1 MFDEKKVDRIVEMF
15 VFDIFI
21 AILKIK
27 DTAKDFENVQD
38 LLYSYRD
45 WDSVIREFEIIGE
58 ASRYLIKSNL
68 LDKEYR
74 VVVDLR
80 NYIIHK
86 YFGISPERIWDIVY
100 GGDLDELQNIILRV
114 IDNIDRDLKIEL
126 IDSFIE
132 DSKYL
137 DFVVK
142 ELQALKGL
150 K

>member
-1 MFDEKKVDRIVEMF
+1 MF

-58 ASRYLIKSNL
+58 ASKYLIKSNL

-86 YFGISPERIWDIVY
+86 YFGISPERIWDIIY

-142 ELQALKGL
+142 ELQALTKN
-150 K
+150 

>member
-1 MFDEKKVDRIVEMF
+1 MFDEKSTDRVVEMF
-15 VFDIFI
+15 VFDVFI

-27 DTAKDFENVQD
+27 DTVKDFKSVQD

-58 ASRYLIKSNL
+58 ASNYLIKSNL

-100 GGDLDELQNIILRV
+100 GGDLDELQNIILGI
-114 IDNIDRDLKIEL
+114 IDEMDRDLKIEL

-132 DSKYL
+132 DNRYL

-142 ELQALKGL
+142 ELQALT
-150 K
+150 

>member
-1 MFDEKKVDRIVEMF
+1 MLQR
-15 VFDIFI
+15 
-21 AILKIK
+21 L
-27 DTAKDFENVQD
+27 
-38 LLYSYRD
+38 
-45 WDSVIREFEIIGE
+45 DSVIREFEIIGE
-58 ASRYLIKSNL
+58 EKSNL
-68 LDKEYR
+68 LDEEYR
-74 VVVDLR
+74 VIIDLR

-86 YFGISPERIWDIVY
+86 YFGISSERIWDIVY

>member
-1 MFDEKKVDRIVEMF
+1 MFDEKKVDRVVEMF

-58 ASRYLIKSNL
+58 ASKYLIKSNL

-126 IDSFIE
+126 IDSFVE

>member
-38 LLYSYRD
+38 LLYGYRD
-45 WDSVIREFEIIGE
+45 WDSFV
-58 ASRYLIKSNL
+58 
-68 LDKEYR
+68 
-74 VVVDLR
+74 
-80 NYIIHK
+80 
-86 YFGISPERIWDIVY
+86 
-100 GGDLDELQNIILRV
+100 
-114 IDNIDRDLKIEL
+114 
-126 IDSFIE
+126 E